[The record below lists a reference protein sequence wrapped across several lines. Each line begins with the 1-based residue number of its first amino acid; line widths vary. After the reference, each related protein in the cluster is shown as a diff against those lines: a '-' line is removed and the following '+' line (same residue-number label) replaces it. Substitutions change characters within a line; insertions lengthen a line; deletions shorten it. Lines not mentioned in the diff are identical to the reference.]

1 MRTFPLA
8 TLSVLIAV
16 IAAAF
21 VMRVPENVAVAMVVA
36 PLVVAVVTGLLFFTK
51 ADGWRRSHGLK
62 EWLVYG
68 PVQADLDKL
77 PSRVARIPA
86 VILCLLL
93 SVGLGAIAGMIIGGA
108 A

>member
-8 TLSVLIAV
+8 SLSVLIAV

-21 VMRVPENVAVAMVVA
+21 VMRVQENVAVAMVVA
-36 PLVVAVVTGLLFFTK
+36 PLVVAVVTGLLLFTK

-68 PVQADLDKL
+68 AVQADLDKL

-86 VILCLLL
+86 VFLCLLV
-93 SVGLGAIAGMIIGGA
+93 SVALGAIAGMIIGGA